1 LTSGEIGPT
10 YRLSIDVRAH
20 VRPLARVLSFLVLVA
35 GCGGDG
41 GSSETTTS
49 SALTTTTII
58 ESTAT
63 EPTTTL
69 SEPTTVARNGLIAF
83 VVPGLDPTEDAIWIV
98 APDGSDLRPL
108 TTGQQPSYS
117 PTWSPDGAQLAF
129 VRADTEVVVIDPS
142 TGDEQFV
149 ASIPGVGEGL
159 FPTLQWSPDGTMIMT
174 VVADTFATHIVD
186 IASGAWIDV
195 VDRTSGPPHWSPDG
209 RWLLVPTPDAAY
221 LVPNDMLRKGD
232 LEGLASVPAVDALPP
247 IQHFSWSPDSSAIA
261 VASPAPITTAGGQI
275 RIVNIPNSE
284 VDELHRDRYPAIWS
298 PDGDH
303 IAYLRQ
309 ALRPE
314 LGTEVWVIRADGT
327 DDHVVGTSSFITP
340 TWSPNG
346 TRLVMLDQDGLRT
359 VNIDGTNEIRVTPP
373 TIAPKTNYTGDYL
386 KGLEFLYHQSGA
398 LGDFAPSWQHLPQ
411 DCRSSPRGEPS
422 GARAQ
427 TSSAAI
433 NNMQRTND
441 AVNTPS

>member
-1 LTSGEIGPT
+1 LTSGEIGPS
-10 YRLSIDVRAH
+10 YRLPTDFRAH
-20 VRPLARVLSFLVLVA
+20 VRPLAKVLSFLVLVA

-41 GSSETTTS
+41 GSSEATTS
-49 SALTTTTII
+49 SVLTTTTI

-69 SEPTTVARNGLIAF
+69 SEPTTMARNGLIAF
-83 VVPGLDPTEDAIWIV
+83 VVPSAGGAIWIV
-98 APDGSDLRPL
+98 APDGSDLRRL
-108 TTGQQPSYS
+108 TAGRQAAYS
-117 PTWSPDGAQLAF
+117 PVWSPDGAQLAF
-129 VRADTEVVVIDPS
+129 VRADSEVVVIDPS

-159 FPTLQWSPDGTMIMT
+159 FPTLQWSPDGAMIMT
-174 VVADTFATHIVD
+174 VVADTFATHVVV
-186 IASGAWIDV
+186 IASGAWINV
-195 VDRTSGPPHWSPDG
+195 VDQASGSPHWSPDG

-221 LVPNDMLRKGD
+221 LVPNDMLREGD
-232 LEGLASVPAVDALPP
+232 LDGLASAPGVDALPP
-247 IQHFSWSPDSSAIA
+247 IHFFSWSPDSSAIA
-261 VASPAPITTAGGQI
+261 AASPAPIATAGGQI

-327 DDHVVGTSSFITP
+327 DDHVVGTTSFITP
-340 TWSPNG
+340 TWSPDG

-359 VNIDGTNEIRVTPP
+359 VNIDGTDETRVTPP
-373 TIAPKTNYTGDYL
+373 EFAPKTNYTGDYL
-386 KGLEFLYHQSGA
+386 KGLEFLYHQTGA
-398 LGDFAPSWQHLPQ
+398 LGDFAPSWQYLPQ
-411 DCRSSPRGEPS
+411 D
-422 GARAQ
+422 
-427 TSSAAI
+427 
-433 NNMQRTND
+433 
-441 AVNTPS
+441 